1 MNQNNL
7 PKQQP
12 RYFKICSKSSG
23 RVLDLCQD
31 GDNKGKLIIYDD
43 WDGQHQ
49 QFGIV
54 HVSPL

>member
-1 MNQNNL
+1 MSHNT
-7 PKQQP
+7 PKEQL
-12 RYFKICSKSSG
+12 RYFTIESKSSG

-31 GDNKGKLIIYDD
+31 GDNKGRLIIYDR
-43 WDGQHQ
+43 WGAPNQ